1 MNSYQPEGNLGIDS
15 EDQIKEEEDVM
26 EDEEIR
32 PSKVLHGRNLPSDVN
47 KNELT
52 QLASK
57 FGNVENIL
65 ILTGKAKNQAFIQME
80 QLSAATSFINFYSSN
95 PPLLRYFFSFL

>member
-1 MNSYQPEGNLGIDS
+1 
-15 EDQIKEEEDVM
+15 M
-26 EDEEIR
+26 EDEDIH
-32 PSKVLHGRNLPSDVN
+32 PSKVLHGRNLPADVN

-57 FGNVENIL
+57 FWNVENIL

-80 QLSAATSFINFYSSN
+80 QLSAATSFISFYATN
-95 PPLLRYFFSFL
+95 PPLLRYQFFKNYF